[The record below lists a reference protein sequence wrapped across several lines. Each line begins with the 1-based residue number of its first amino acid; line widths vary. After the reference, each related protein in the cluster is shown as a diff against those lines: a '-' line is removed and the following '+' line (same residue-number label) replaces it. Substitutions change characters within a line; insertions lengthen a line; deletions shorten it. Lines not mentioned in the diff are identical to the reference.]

1 MTAPDAI
8 SEARGNALSKI
19 SEGWNRVKDV
29 KFIVP
34 FASGS
39 LAFVVGAIL
48 LGSAGIDVGDAY
60 ATMFRGAFGSVFGFG
75 DVMLKTISLLLA
87 GLAVSVAFRCR
98 QWNIGAEG
106 QLYMGALGGT
116 LVGIS
121 LLGAVPGI
129 AILAAIVVSFIFGAL
144 FALVPAVLKVKL
156 GVNEVITTVLLN
168 FVAFLFISFL
178 LHGPIKGPG
187 FNPYSPE
194 IAEESQMPVIF
205 PGTRLHGGIFIAAL
219 ATVGVYYLWKTKI
232 GFEIRTVGANMDAAR
247 YAGMNITKSVL
258 VTLGISG
265 GLAGIAGGLLVLGL
279 QHLLIEGISPGYGFV
294 AVIIALLGRQHPV
307 GVAIVSFFFAALMT
321 GSETM
326 YRSLG
331 VPAAFAMTLQA
342 LVLVFVLVGG
352 LFAVWLSRRNRGG
365 AR

>member
-1 MTAPDAI
+1 MSVPDVI
-8 SEARGNALSKI
+8 TQTRNKF
-19 SEGWNRVKDV
+19 KDV
-29 KFIVP
+29 KFFVP
-34 FASGS
+34 FASAS
-39 LAFVVGAIL
+39 LAFVVGAIIL
-48 LGSAGIDVGDAY
+48 ATTGVDVGKAY
-60 ATMFRGAFGSVFGFG
+60 SIMFEGAFGSAFGFG
-75 DVMLKTISLLLA
+75 DVLLKMTSLLLT

-121 LLGAVPGI
+121 VVGTIPGVGIFLGI
-129 AILAAIVVSFIFGAL
+129 ILSFIFGAL
-144 FALVPAVLKVKL
+144 FALVPAVLKVKF
-156 GVNEVITTVLLN
+156 GVNEVISTVLLN

-178 LHGPIKGPG
+178 LHGPIKAPG

-194 IAEESQMPVIF
+194 IADASQMPIIY
-205 PGTRLHGGIFIAAL
+205 PGTRLHAGIIVAAL

-232 GFEIRTVGANMDAAR
+232 GFEIRSVGANIKAAR

-258 VTLGISG
+258 VTMAISG
-265 GLAGIAGGLLVLGL
+265 GLAGIAGGMLVSGV
-279 QHLLIEGISPGYGFV
+279 QHVLIEGISPGYGFI
-294 AVIIALLGRQHPV
+294 AVIIALLGRQHPI
-307 GVAIVSFFFAALMT
+307 GVAIVAFFFSVLMT

-331 VPAAFAMTLQA
+331 VPSAFSMTLQA
-342 LVLVFVLVGG
+342 LVLVFVLVGQ
-352 LFAVWLSRRNRGG
+352 LFVIWLGKRHVGG

>member
-1 MTAPDAI
+1 MSFPDVI
-8 SEARGNALSKI
+8 TQTRNKF
-19 SEGWNRVKDV
+19 KDV
-29 KFIVP
+29 KFFVP
-34 FASGS
+34 FASAS
-39 LAFVVGAIL
+39 LAFVVGAII
-48 LGSAGIDVGDAY
+48 LGATGVDVGKAY
-60 ATMFRGAFGSVFGFG
+60 SIMFQGAFGSSFGFG
-75 DVMLKTISLLLA
+75 DVLLKMTSLLLT

-121 LLGAVPGI
+121 VVGMIPGI
-129 AILAAIVVSFIFGAL
+129 GIFLGIILSFIFGAL
-144 FALVPAVLKVKL
+144 FALVPAVLKVKF
-156 GVNEVITTVLLN
+156 GVNEVISTVLLN

-178 LHGPIKGPG
+178 LHGPIKAPG

-194 IAEESQMPVIF
+194 IDDASQMPIIF
-205 PGTRLHGGIFIAAL
+205 PGTRLHAGIIVAIL

-232 GFEIRTVGANMDAAR
+232 GFEIRSVGANIKAAR

-258 VTLGISG
+258 VTMAISG
-265 GLAGIAGGLLVLGL
+265 GLAGIAGGMLVSGV
-279 QHLLIEGISPGYGFV
+279 QHVLIEGISPGYGFI
-294 AVIIALLGRQHPV
+294 AVIIALLGRQHPI
-307 GVAIVSFFFAALMT
+307 GVAIVAFFFSVLMT

-331 VPAAFAMTLQA
+331 VPSAFSMTLQA
-342 LVLVFVLVGG
+342 LVLVFVLVGQ
-352 LFAVWLSRRNRGG
+352 LFVIWLGKRHIGG